1 MNESGGG
8 GAATQ
13 KCFNK
18 KSIMI
23 YNVVI
28 KENLSS

>member
-8 GAATQ
+8 ATE